1 MIENI
6 KLSNFRSKV
15 TLDLLDFKNDENLWQ
30 EAFWA
35 FQSTLM
41 NCVTINSP
49 VEKLEKPMDAEVS
62 KI

>member
-15 TLDLLDFKNDENLWQ
+15 TLDLLDFKNDENIWQ

-35 FQSTLM
+35 FQGVLM

-49 VEKLEKPMDAEVS
+49 VDKLEKPMDAEVS
-62 KI
+62 NI